1 MSERF
6 DLFRLSLLLRQQR
19 DAFEG
24 PDPTREE
31 YLRRVF
37 GEKRTFS
44 FYGTELHYVPEDPQ
58 IRSDVVMGRIGRAL
72 NTEENTSPEEGF
84 KETIHAGWRA
94 VTVVVDP
101 RHHDDGQKVAV
112 EVNSKVGKARGLIS
126 GLVDAINEAY
136 PRTAFAVE
144 VAPII
149 NAESFWQFAAKNKG
163 AITRLT
169 FEFVAPNMFG
179 GTDDLSEELRA
190 FRQKE
195 NAEKVTIGLQSN
207 EGLETDTDRTHEA
220 VDYAVQ
226 GCGTIKAR
234 TKSGRRFDSSR
245 TNASSKL
252 EEAAEEDTRP
262 KATRLSALVNRILGR
277 E

>member
-1 MSERF
+1 VAERF

-19 DAFEG
+19 DAFED

-37 GEKRTFS
+37 GEKRSFS
-44 FYGTELHYVPEDPQ
+44 FYGTEFHYVPEDPQ

-84 KETIHAGWRA
+84 KDTIHTGWRA
-94 VTVVVDP
+94 ITVVMDP

-112 EVNSKVGKARGLIS
+112 EVNNRVGKARALIT
-126 GLVDAINEAY
+126 GLVESINDAY
-136 PRTAFAVE
+136 PHTAYAVE

-149 NAESFWQFAAKNKG
+149 NAESFWQFAAQNKG

-207 EGLETDTDRTHEA
+207 EGLETDTDRTREA

-245 TNASSKL
+245 TNASSRL
-252 EEAAEEDTRP
+252 DEAAEEDTRP
-262 KATRLSALVNRILGR
+262 KATRLSGLISRILGR

>member
-1 MSERF
+1 MAERF

-31 YLRRVF
+31 YLRLVF
-37 GEKRTFS
+37 GEKRSFP
-44 FYGTELHYVPEDPQ
+44 FYGNEFHYVPEDPQ
-58 IRSDVVMGRIGRAL
+58 IRPDVVMGRIGRAL
-72 NTEENTSPEEGF
+72 STEENTSPDEGF
-84 KETIHAGWRA
+84 KETTHAGWRA
-94 VTVVVDP
+94 VTIIIDP
-101 RHHDDGQKVAV
+101 KHHADGQKVAV
-112 EVNSKVGKARGLIS
+112 EVNNRVGKAKGLIS
-126 GLVDAINEAY
+126 GLIEAINEAH
-136 PRTAFAVE
+136 PHTAYAVE

-149 NAESFWQFAAKNKG
+149 NAESFWQFATTNKG
-163 AITRLT
+163 MITRLT

-190 FRQKE
+190 FRQQE

-226 GCGTIKAR
+226 GCGMIKAR
-234 TKSGRRFDSSR
+234 TRSGRRYDSSR

-252 EEAAEEDTRP
+252 DEPANEDTRP
-262 KATRLSALVNRILGR
+262 TMVRLASLVGRILGR
-277 E
+277 D